1 MSPLS
6 HLMMGLHHLLLPLLV
21 LVLVLNKRE
30 VAALDLDA
38 SDPQL
43 VAEGGEVELAC
54 QVNS

>member
-6 HLMMGLHHLLLPLLV
+6 HLMMGLHYLLLTLLV
-21 LVLVLNKRE
+21 LVFNKRE

>member
-6 HLMMGLHHLLLPLLV
+6 HLMMGLLPLLV
-21 LVLVLNKRE
+21 LVLALNKRE